1 MTKICSECGT
11 KQDETSKYC
20 KNCGALLSGEN
31 NVLLT
36 GGENNNSNDV
46 KTCPKCGCKQE
57 SFAKFCRNCGASLSG
72 ENIRSCEYCGAVL
85 HDEAFCPDCGKP
97 TGIMTCPKC
106 GKKTV
111 NEDFCPVCGYK
122 VNQNIRVCA
131 NCGSK
136 IDARNEICPNCGT
149 KAIKKNP
156 IVALA
161 LSLVFPGLGQFY
173 NHQNHKGLVLIIA
186 YIVSWILSLILIG
199 VILVFL
205 IWIYGMY
212 DAFVS
217 AKAINNGEIL
227 EDRLF

>member
-1 MTKICSECGT
+1 MAKICPECGT
-11 KQDETSKYC
+11 GQDE
-20 KNCGALLSGEN
+20 A
-31 NVLLT
+31 
-36 GGENNNSNDV
+36 SNY
-46 KTCPKCGCKQE
+46 
-57 SFAKFCRNCGASLSG
+57 CRNCGTSLSD
-72 ENIRSCEYCGAVL
+72 EKIRSCDYCGAGL

-122 VNQNIRVCA
+122 VNRNIRICA
-131 NCGSK
+131 DCGNKFDS
-136 IDARNEICPNCGT
+136 RNEICPNCGT

-173 NHQNHKGLVLIIA
+173 NDQNHKGLVLIIA

-199 VILVFL
+199 VMLLIL

-212 DAFVS
+212 DAFTS
-217 AKAINNGEIL
+217 AKAINDGEIL
-227 EDRLF
+227 EDKLF